1 MTEESSTNI
10 KNITIYYD
18 GDCPFCSHYVAY
30 QRLQKTLGNITLVD
44 LRQHPECLQGLL
56 ASGLNPDQGMVV
68 ELEGRRVAGAEAM
81 QLLASMSGTSG
92 FWNRINYYL
101 FANHYLALL
110 IYPFL
115 RLGRNLTL
123 LLLGR
128 SPLNTQSDIRLLTL
142 FSASWGTFAVLHTL
156 VYVFQYAQTYPSTYL
171 MGVLGGWLAFHPES
185 RRTLLLLLVVMMVDG
200 WLHMPMHSNHTILK
214 NFFLLAVVCGGA
226 YSALRGYSWAAF
238 FRDVAPVGR
247 ALLLIMYV
255 FGVFHKINT
264 GFLNPD
270 VSCANALWQEMPPPL
285 VWLDGAWLRYLTI
298 YGTFIVEGLIF
309 VFLLVPALRH
319 WGIVIG
325 IGFHLLLALS
335 GYAFYSAFSMLS
347 LAMHVLFLSPQA
359 AGRIM
364 EAPLWRNTMGLWRS
378 IKGKLL
384 IGAYALAL
392 VYYSYVG
399 AYTVVA
405 LFWLA
410 IALPFLWLV
419 MRYGHRAGD
428 DAHGWI
434 FISPRWWLNVVTLL
448 FFFNCITPY
457 LGLKTA
463 QSMNMFAN
471 LRLEGGVSNH
481 LVLRNAPGP
490 FDYLADVV
498 KIDGASGSPYLNY
511 AQSKELHLTY
521 YALLDHVERNPWVT
535 VSYERNGQSYPEMT
549 ALDLQDDMEQL
560 LHPRWVRKWFHF
572 RLADLKEPVVCE
584 NKL

>member
-1 MTEESSTNI
+1 MLTV
-10 KNITIYYD
+10 YYD
-18 GDCPFCSHYVAY
+18 GDCPFCTRYVRY
-30 QRLQKTLGNITLVD
+30 QRLQETIGEMTLVD
-44 LRQHPECLQGLL
+44 LRRHPDHLQKLL
-56 ASGLNPDQGMVV
+56 AKGLSPDQGMVV
-68 ELEGRRVAGAEAM
+68 EQDGRQVAGAEAM

-92 FWNRINYYL
+92 WWNRINYYL
-101 FANHYLALL
+101 FANRYLALL

-128 SPLNTQSDIRLLTL
+128 STLSTGGDTRLLDL
-142 FSASWGTFAVLHTL
+142 FSACWGLFAVLHTL
-156 VYVFQYAQTYPSTYL
+156 VYKFEFFEPFPGTYL
-171 MGVLGGWLAFHPES
+171 IGVLGAWLVFHPES
-185 RRTLLLLLVVMMVDG
+185 RRTLLLLLVVMVVDG
-200 WLHMPMHSNHTILK
+200 WLHMPMQSNHTILK
-214 NFFLLAVVCGGA
+214 NFFLLAVVCGGV
-226 YSALRGYSWAAF
+226 YSALRGQSWAAF
-238 FRDVAPVGR
+238 FQNVAPVGR

-255 FGVFHKINT
+255 FGVFHKINS

-285 VWLDGAWLRYLTI
+285 VWLDTTWLSYLTI

-325 IGFHLLLALS
+325 IGFHLFLALS

-347 LAMHVLFLSPQA
+347 LTMHVLFLSPQA

-364 EAPLWRNTMGLWRS
+364 AAPLWRHTMGLWRS

-392 VYYSYVG
+392 VYYSSIG

-405 LFWLA
+405 LFWFA
-410 IALPFLWLV
+410 IAIPFLWLV
-419 MRYGHRAGD
+419 IRHGHRAGD
-428 DAHGWI
+428 DASRWI
-434 FISPRWWLNVVTLL
+434 FISSRWWLNVVALL

-471 LRLEGGVSNH
+471 LRLEGGASNH

-490 FDYLADVV
+490 FNYLADVV
-498 KIDGASGSPYLNY
+498 KVESVSGSPYLNY
-511 AQSKELHLTY
+511 VRSRELHLTY
-521 YALLDHVERNPWVT
+521 YALLDHVERNPWVI
-535 VSYERNGQSYPEMT
+535 VSYQRDGQSYSQMT
-549 ALDLQDDMEQL
+549 ALDLQSDMEQM

-572 RLADLKEPVVCE
+572 RAADLKEPVVCE
-584 NKL
+584 SNL

>member
-1 MTEESSTNI
+1 MIN
-10 KNITIYYD
+10 IYYD
-18 GDCPFCSHYVAY
+18 GACPFCSHYVRY
-30 QRLQKTLGNITLVD
+30 LRLQKTAGEVVLTDVRTDKPSLQRLTQAGFD
-44 LRQHPECLQGLL
+44 L
-56 ASGLNPDQGMVV
+56 DQGMVV
-68 ELEGRRVAGAEAM
+68 EIEGRRLGGADAM
-81 QLLASMSGTSG
+81 QALALMSTCSG
-92 FWNRINYYL
+92 WFNKVQYTI
-101 FANHYLALL
+101 FAHRCLALL
-110 IYPFL
+110 LYPLL

-128 SPLNTQSDIRLLTL
+128 QPLRSERDTSLLAL
-142 FSASWGTFAVLHTL
+142 FSACWGLFAVMHTL
-156 VYVFQYAQTYPSTYL
+156 VYVFKFTEPYVSTYAIGL
-171 MGVLGGWLAFHPES
+171 LGTWLFFHPES
-185 RRTLLLLLVVMMVDG
+185 RRSLLLLLVMMVVDG

-214 NFFLLAVVCGGA
+214 NFFLLAVVCGGV
-226 YSALRGYSWAAF
+226 YSALRGQSWAAF
-238 FRDVAPVGR
+238 FQNVAPVGR

-255 FGVFHKINT
+255 FGVFHKINS

-285 VWLDGAWLRYLTI
+285 VWLDTTWLSYLTI

-325 IGFHLLLALS
+325 IGFHLFLALS

-347 LAMHVLFLSPQA
+347 LTMHVLFLSPQA

-364 EAPLWRNTMGLWRS
+364 AAPLWRNTMGLWRS

-392 VYYSYVG
+392 VYYSSIG

-405 LFWLA
+405 LFWFA
-410 IALPFLWLV
+410 IAIPFLWLV
-419 MRYGHRAGD
+419 IRHGHRAGD
-428 DAHGWI
+428 DASRWI
-434 FISPRWWLNVVTLL
+434 FISSRWWLNVVALL

-471 LRLEGGVSNH
+471 LRLEGGASNH

-490 FDYLADVV
+490 FNYLADVV
-498 KIDGASGSPYLNY
+498 KVESASGSPYLNY
-511 AQSKELHLTY
+511 VRSRELHLTY
-521 YALLDHVERNPWVT
+521 YALLDHVERNPWVI
-535 VSYERNGQSYPEMT
+535 VSYQRDGQSYSQMT
-549 ALDLQDDMEQL
+549 ALDLQSDMEQM

-572 RLADLKEPVVCE
+572 RAADLKEPVVCE
-584 NKL
+584 NNL